1 MTPPRS
7 AIDGT
12 PGAGIVDTYR
22 RDRFALFDAADPRH
36 LGSRGVAYDE
46 FVDADGAIRP
56 QWSEL
61 VEAYTRAGE
70 SGLTRSDDRVAA
82 MVADEGITY
91 TPIGGAGDVPA
102 EPVAWH
108 LDSVPLVLDGDTWAT
123 VEAGVAQRCRLLDA
137 LLTDLHGPQRTIESG
152 VVAPEMVFGHPGW
165 TPKAGVGSGSRSLF
179 LHGADVGRLSDG
191 SVAVW
196 GDSTGAPSGVGY
208 AMADR
213 RLVSRVLA
221 GPFGRA
227 VPRPITSFAAALR
240 VSLVDAAPS
249 GVDDPTIVVLSPGS
263 LSETYFDQVT
273 VASQLGV
280 PLVEGSD
287 LLVRNGAVY
296 MRSLGSLKRV
306 DVVLRRVDAAWC
318 DPLDLRTDSR
328 LGVAG
333 LVEAVARGTV
343 SVVNSLGSGVLENP
357 ALHTVADALAAALL
371 DEELL
376 LRPVDTWWAGE
387 PAGAAEI
394 ALRLGDL
401 VLDNVRTGEHV
412 VGPDLAADARDA
424 LRTRIHAESW
434 QWVGRAAPS
443 FSVSPSSVGHPV
455 ADVSRL
461 RPAPVTFRTFAV
473 AHGTGY
479 TVMPGGLGQVL
490 ADGTAGAGL
499 RSIAAKDVWVVAP
512 EPAADARVTETSVS
526 VSVPSTGAA
535 IDRSAL
541 SPRVLADLFWLG
553 RYGERTEATV
563 RMVRVVSERHLAQRF
578 RPRADDTAVVTRYLA
593 GVAAATGT
601 THLLEDDA
609 PDVTAVVTAMTA
621 ARTVPG
627 TVAHA
632 LDRLSSS
639 ARAVRDQM
647 STSTWMV
654 LGTVERAMADLR
666 SRTPGDLRSGA
677 SAAAEDLAAAHERML
692 HGMLALSG
700 LQADSMVHDPGWV
713 FMDAGRRLER
723 IIAVCELL
731 RGIAVE
737 RCDPVVE
744 QALLEAFLVAN
755 ESAVIYR
762 RRNRGMFRLRSV
774 IMLSVLDETNPRSVI
789 HQLDAL
795 HDDWDRLPD
804 EVRSAAVERTVSD
817 LVADVRRVEVGDLV
831 AADDTGTRVALDRL
845 LAGLSDGARTVSDVL
860 GRTRFAPPR
869 DLQPLWGGAR
879 SQVP

>member
-1 MTPPRS
+1 MNSARTPVDD
-7 AIDGT
+7 AL
-12 PGAGIVDTYR
+12 GAGVVESYR
-22 RDRFALFDAADPRH
+22 RDRFALFDADGGVH
-36 LGSRGVAYDE
+36 LDGRGDVPYDE

-56 QWSEL
+56 HWSEL
-61 VEAYTRAGE
+61 VEAYARSGE
-70 SGLTRSDDRVAA
+70 SGLSRTGTRLSA
-82 MVADEGITY
+82 MIADEGITY
-91 TPIGGAGDVPA
+91 TPVGGSPGMPA
-102 EPVAWH
+102 TPVGWQ

-137 LLTDLHGPQRTIESG
+137 LLADLYGPQRTIESG
-152 VVAPEMVFGHPGW
+152 LVAPEMVFGHPGW
-165 TPKAGVGSGSRSLF
+165 IPKVAAGAPAGARSLF
-179 LHGADVGRLSDG
+179 LHAADLGRLSDG

-196 GDSTGAPSGVGY
+196 GDYAGAPSGVGY

-221 GPFGRA
+221 GPFGRV
-227 VPRPITSFAAALR
+227 VPRPITSFAAAMR
-240 VSLVDAAPS
+240 VALVDAAPT

-263 LSETYFDQVT
+263 LSETYFDQVA
-273 VASQLGV
+273 VSSQLGV

-287 LLVRNGAVY
+287 LLVRNGALY
-296 MRSLGSLKRV
+296 MRSLGSFKRV

-333 LVEAVARGTV
+333 LVEAVARGAVT
-343 SVVNSLGSGVLENP
+343 VVNTLGAGVVENP
-357 ALHTVADALAAALL
+357 ALHTVAAELATALL
-371 DEELL
+371 DEELI
-376 LRPVDTWWAGE
+376 LRPVETWWAGD
-387 PAGAAEI
+387 PLGASEI
-394 ALRLGDL
+394 RRRVADL
-401 VLDNVRTGEHV
+401 VVDNVRTGERHIGAV
-412 VGPDLAADARDA
+412 LDAAARDQLCA
-424 LRTRIHAESW
+424 RIDADSW
-434 QWVGRAAPS
+434 QWVGRAVPD
-443 FSVSPSSVGHPV
+443 FSVSPSSVGWSGRGT
-455 ADVSRL
+455 SRL
-461 RPAPVTFRTFAV
+461 RPAPVSVRTFAV

-490 ADGTAGAGL
+490 ADGAAGAAM
-499 RSIAAKDVWVVAP
+499 SSVAAKDVWVVAP
-512 EPAADARVTETSVS
+512 EPAGDARVTETSVA

-563 RMVRVVSERHLAQRF
+563 RMVRVASERHQAQRF
-578 RPRADDTAVVTRYLA
+578 RPRAEDTAVVTRYLA
-593 GVAAATGT
+593 GVGAATGT
-601 THLLEDDA
+601 SHLVDGASDDLTSVLA
-609 PDVTAVVTAMTA
+609 AMTT

-627 TVAHA
+627 TIAHA
-632 LDRLSSS
+632 LDRLASS

-654 LGTVERAMADLR
+654 LGTVERAMAELRESTPVDL
-666 SRTPGDLRSGA
+666 S
-677 SAAAEDLAAAHERML
+677 DLALGHERML

-723 IIAVCELL
+723 IVLVCELL
-731 RGIAVE
+731 RGIAVD
-737 RCDPVVE
+737 RADPDVE
-744 QALLEAFLVAN
+744 QGLLEAFLVAN

-762 RRNRGMFRLRSV
+762 RRNRGVLRLRSV

-789 HQLDAL
+789 YQLDAL

-804 EVRSAAVERTVSD
+804 EVRSAGVERTVAD
-817 LVADVRRVEVGDLV
+817 LVADVRRVEVADLV
-831 AADDTGTRVALDRL
+831 DTDDTGVRRDLDRL
-845 LAGLSDGARTVSDVL
+845 LSGLSEGARSMSDLL

-879 SQVP
+879 SQLP

>member
-1 MTPPRS
+1 MTS
-7 AIDGT
+7 ART
-12 PGAGIVDTYR
+12 PFDDTSAPSGDAPAGLVETYR
-22 RDRFALFDAADPRH
+22 AERFGLFDAADPRD
-36 LGSRGVAYDE
+36 LGAGGVPYDE
-46 FVDADGAIRP
+46 FVDPDGAIRP

-61 VEAYTRAGE
+61 VDAYARAGE
-70 SGLTRSDDRVAA
+70 PGLTRTDARLAA

-91 TPIGGAGDVPA
+91 TPIDDHPRSPASPVP
-102 EPVAWH
+102 WQ
-108 LDSVPLVLDGDTWAT
+108 LDSVPLVLDGETWAT

-137 LLTDLHGPQRTIESG
+137 LLADLYGPQRTLEEGI
-152 VVAPEMVFGHPGW
+152 VAPEMVFGHPGW
-165 TPKAGVGSGSRSLF
+165 VAKVGAGAPTGMRSLV
-179 LHGADVGRLSDG
+179 LHAADLGRLPDG

-196 GDSTGAPSGVGY
+196 GDFTGAPSGIGY

-213 RLVSRVLA
+213 RIVSRVLA

-240 VSLVDAAPS
+240 VALVDAAPS

-273 VASQLGV
+273 VATHLGV

-296 MRSLGSLKRV
+296 MRSLGSFKRV

-333 LVEAVARGTV
+333 LVEAVARGAVT
-343 SVVNSLGSGVLENP
+343 VVNTLGSGVAENP
-357 ALHTVADALAAALL
+357 ALHTVAEALARTLL
-371 DEELL
+371 DEDLV
-376 LRPVDTWWAGE
+376 LRPVDTWWAGDT
-387 PAGAAEI
+387 AGALEI
-394 ALRLGDL
+394 RSRVADL
-401 VLDNVRTGEHV
+401 VIDNVRTGERF
-412 VGPDLAADARDA
+412 VGPELDAVARDT
-424 LRTRIHAESW
+424 LRARIEVDPW
-434 QWVGRAAPS
+434 QWVGRDCPA
-443 FSVSPSSVGHPV
+443 FSVSPGAVTVPGGR
-455 ADVSRL
+455 SRL
-461 RPAPVTFRTFAV
+461 RPASTALRTFAV

-490 ADGTAGAGL
+490 ADGVAGAGL
-499 RSIAAKDVWVVAP
+499 RSVAAKDVWVVAP
-512 EPAADARVTETSVS
+512 EPAGEARVTETSVAM
-526 VSVPSTGAA
+526 SVPSTGAA
-535 IDRSAL
+535 IDRSTLA
-541 SPRVLADLFWLG
+541 PRVLADLFWLG

-563 RMVRVVSERHLAQRF
+563 RMVRVATERHQAQRY
-578 RPRADDTAVVTRYLA
+578 RPRADETTVVARFLA
-593 GVAAATGT
+593 GVGAATGT
-601 THLLEDDA
+601 GHLIEDDTT
-609 PDVTAVVTAMTA
+609 DLTATLAAMTT

-632 LDRLSSS
+632 LDRLASS

-654 LGTVERAMADLR
+654 LGTVERAMTDLR
-666 SRTPGDLRSGA
+666 TAGAPDLV
-677 SAAAEDLAAAHERML
+677 DLARGHEQML

-700 LQADSMVHDPGWV
+700 LQADSMVHDPGWL

-723 IIAVCELL
+723 IILVAELL
-731 RGIAVE
+731 RGIAAQ

-744 QALLEAFLVAN
+744 QGLLEAFLVAN

-762 RRNRGMFRLRSV
+762 RRNRAVMRLRSV

-789 HQLDAL
+789 YQLDAL
-795 HDDWDRLPD
+795 RDDWDAMPD
-804 EVRSAAVERTVSD
+804 EVRSASVERTVAD
-817 LVADVRRVEVGDLV
+817 LVADVRRVEIGDLV
-831 AADDTGTRVALDRL
+831 ATDDAGTRADLDRL
-845 LAGLSDGARTVSDVL
+845 LARLSQGARSVSDQL

-869 DLQPLWGGAR
+869 DLQPLWGGPRAL
-879 SQVP
+879 VP

>member
-1 MTPPRS
+1 MTS
-7 AIDGT
+7 ART
-12 PGAGIVDTYR
+12 PVGATSAPVDDTQAAGIVETYR
-22 RDRFALFDAADPRH
+22 ADRFGLFDARDPRH
-36 LGSRGVAYDE
+36 LGATGLPHDE
-46 FVDADGAIRP
+46 FVDADGGIRP

-61 VEAYTRAGE
+61 VDAYARAGE
-70 SGLTRSDDRVAA
+70 PGLTRTDARLAA

-91 TPIGGAGDVPA
+91 TPVGDGMELPTSPVP
-102 EPVAWH
+102 WQ
-108 LDSVPLVLDGDTWAT
+108 LDSVPLVLDGETWAT

-137 LLTDLHGPQRTIESG
+137 LLADLYGPQRTLEEGI
-152 VVAPEMVFGHPGW
+152 VAPEMVFGHPGW
-165 TPKAGVGSGSRSLF
+165 IAKVGAGASAGVRSLV
-179 LHGADVGRLSDG
+179 LHAADLGRLPDG

-196 GDSTGAPSGVGY
+196 GDYTGAPSGIGY

-213 RLVSRVLA
+213 RIVSRVLA

-240 VSLVDAAPS
+240 VALVDAAPS

-273 VASQLGV
+273 VATHLGV

-296 MRSLGSLKRV
+296 MRSLGSFKRV

-333 LVEAVARGTV
+333 LVEAVARGAVT
-343 SVVNSLGSGVLENP
+343 VVNTLGSGVAENP
-357 ALHTVADALAAALL
+357 ALHTVADALARTLL
-371 DEELL
+371 DEELI
-376 LRPVDTWWAGE
+376 LRPVDSWWAGD
-387 PAGAAEI
+387 PTGAAEVRRR
-394 ALRLGDL
+394 AADL
-401 VLDNVRTGEHV
+401 VLDNVRTGERV
-412 VGPDLAADARDA
+412 IGPELDAAALDATRDRVEA
-424 LRTRIHAESW
+424 QPW
-434 QWVGRAAPS
+434 QWVGRSCPA
-443 FSVSPSSVGHPV
+443 FSVSPSAVRSPGGT
-455 ADVSRL
+455 SRL
-461 RPAPVTFRTFAV
+461 RPASVTLRTFAV

-490 ADGTAGAGL
+490 ADGPAGAGL
-499 RSIAAKDVWVVAP
+499 RSVAAKDVWVVAP
-512 EPAADARVTETSVS
+512 EPAGDARVTETSVAM
-526 VSVPSTGAA
+526 SVPSTGAA

-563 RMVRVVSERHLAQRF
+563 RMVRVASERHQAQRY
-578 RPRADDTAVVTRYLA
+578 RPRADDTAVVARYLA
-593 GVAAATGT
+593 GVGAATGT
-601 THLLEDDA
+601 GHLIDDDA
-609 PDVTAVVTAMTA
+609 TDLTATLAAMTT

-632 LDRLSSS
+632 LDRLASS

-654 LGTVERAMADLR
+654 LGTVERAMAELRGGGPPDL
-666 SRTPGDLRSGA
+666 GDLARG
-677 SAAAEDLAAAHERML
+677 HEQML

-700 LQADSMVHDPGWV
+700 LQADSMVHDPGWL

-723 IIAVCELL
+723 IILVAELL
-731 RGIAVE
+731 RGIAA
-737 RCDPVVE
+737 RRSDPVVE
-744 QALLEAFLVAN
+744 QGLLEAFLVAN

-762 RRNRGMFRLRSV
+762 RRNRAVMGLRSV

-789 HQLDAL
+789 YQLDAL
-795 HDDWDRLPD
+795 RDDWDAMPD
-804 EVRSAAVERTVSD
+804 EVRSASVERTVAD
-817 LVADVRRVEVGDLV
+817 MVADVRRVEIGDLV
-831 AADDTGTRVALDRL
+831 ATDDTGVRRDLDRL
-845 LAGLSDGARTVSDVL
+845 TAGLAEGARSVSDQL

-879 SQVP
+879 ALVP